1 MALEISFCFSGRVE
15 ISLAIQ
21 QQGKQICDKYVTK
34 GGGIQYDYSLVID
47 FQWYQIQKPLTST
60 VIRIIHLLLV
70 QSIFTSYTLYVFI
83 VLFTL

>member
-21 QQGKQICDKYVTK
+21 QQGKQICDKYSTK

-47 FQWYQIQKPLTST
+47 FQWYQILKPL
-60 VIRIIHLLLV
+60 I
-70 QSIFTSYTLYVFI
+70 SICRFNLYFYSI
-83 VLFTL
+83 AYMYS

>member
-21 QQGKQICDKYVTK
+21 QQGKQICDKYSTK

-47 FQWYQIQKPLTST
+47 FQCYQINRCISSKFIVGSVYI
-60 VIRIIHLLLV
+60 VILYFICIHGIIHSV
-70 QSIFTSYTLYVFI
+70 K
-83 VLFTL
+83 